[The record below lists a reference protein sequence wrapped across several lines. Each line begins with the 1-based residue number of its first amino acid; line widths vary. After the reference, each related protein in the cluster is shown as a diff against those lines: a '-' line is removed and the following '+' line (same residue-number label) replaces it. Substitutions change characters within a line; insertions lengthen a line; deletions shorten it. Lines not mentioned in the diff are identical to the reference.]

1 MNQPSSAHLERFL
14 RKEQSGAL
22 ESFPAPRWYPQ
33 QQEWILEPETS
44 DSVAYNY
51 PVLLQVRGRL
61 DSRALE
67 LALGEIVR
75 RHEVFR
81 AIFQIED
88 GEQIQLVV
96 PPKDFTIRLFDLS
109 ELLLAARNSQC
120 LNLVIEDA
128 SRAFDVRSDLLLRA
142 TLVRLAPEDHM
153 LLLTTHHIVCDD
165 WSVGILVNELFS
177 LYDAYSLNETP
188 ALPPVRNSYR
198 EFARHLAARMRNR
211 KFEARISFWKEQ
223 LGGGR
228 NFYHL
233 PTDRPRAIRCICVAA
248 YQKSTFSP
256 DVGRSIQRLSQCE
269 SVSQFMVLAAAFQC
283 VLARISGHD
292 DIGMAICVA
301 NRNSTET
308 ELLVGPFSNRIILRT
323 NLAGNPTFRELLN
336 RVRDTALDAYANQD
350 IPFGEVVERVAT
362 VAESHR
368 NPLFQVLMILQE
380 RGHNVVQSRGLEVQD
395 VAFDAT
401 STRYDLN
408 VWLKFDESRGL
419 DVSLQYNAS
428 LFEAA
433 TMRRILE
440 MYRDVLAE
448 MENNPAGHIRDSPDQ
463 RKSAASIST
472 VAEPPNLGVVPPRD
486 EIEKQMLE
494 MWRQNLGTPSDGIG
508 IRQDFFDLG
517 GSSLQAMQLFEA
529 IDNLFHMK
537 LPVSTL
543 LEARTIEAQAKI
555 IRGGTALR
563 NRSSLVL
570 VQPAGSRPP
579 LFCIH
584 THTGNVLF
592 CRNFP
597 KYAGPD
603 QPIYGLQSQAAR
615 RDRPHFSVHEMASAY
630 LQELKSVQ
638 AEGPY
643 HLFGYSFG
651 GLVAFEIARQLIAQ
665 GHRVDFLGMFNTPA
679 PGSLRGWPLGQ
690 SSYLEKRIKNE
701 LRRLRVLGA
710 KARSLHMLQNAWN
723 FSRMVTR
730 SVRTDAWRLSARILK
745 RKTAEQLG
753 AQVLDVEHINIAA
766 AKNYRPSGVFPGRIV
781 FFLAAEVPYLY
792 SVSPQAGWNPLA
804 CDGIEIVNVS
814 ESDTDPLEARFAKAV
829 GDRLRLCST
838 TQLSGR

>member
-1 MNQPSSAHLERFL
+1 MSQPSSAHVERFL
-14 RKEQSGAL
+14 RKEPSGASQ
-22 ESFPAPRWYPQ
+22 SFPAPRWYPQ
-33 QQEWILEPETS
+33 QQEWILEPEAS

-51 PVLLQVRGRL
+51 PVLLQVRGPL

-88 GEQIQLVV
+88 GEQIRIVV

-109 ELLLAARNSQC
+109 ELPPAARHSRSF
-120 LNLVIEDA
+120 NLVMEDA
-128 SRAFDVRSDLLLRA
+128 SRPFDLRSDLLLRA

-188 ALPPVRNSYR
+188 ALPPLRSSYQ
-198 EFARHLAARMRNR
+198 EFARQLAARMRNR
-211 KFEARISFWKEQ
+211 EFEVRISFWKEQ

-228 NFYHL
+228 NFHHL
-233 PTDRPRAIRCICVAA
+233 KTDRLRTTRRICRAA
-248 YQKSTFSP
+248 YEKSSFSRE
-256 DVGRSIQRLSQCE
+256 VAQSIQRLSQRE
-269 SVSQFMVLAAAFQC
+269 RVSPFMVLAAAFQC
-283 VLARISGHD
+283 VLARISEQD
-292 DIGMAICVA
+292 DVGIAVCVA

-308 ELLVGPFSNRIILRT
+308 ELLIGPFSNRIILRT
-323 NLAGNPTFRELLN
+323 NLAGNPTFRELLT
-336 RVRDTALDAYANQD
+336 RVRDTALEAYANQD
-350 IPFGEVVERVAT
+350 IPFGEVVERVVT

-380 RGHNVVQSRGLEVQD
+380 RGHTVVQSRGLEVQD
-395 VAFDAT
+395 VPFDAT

-433 TMRRILE
+433 TIRRILE
-440 MYRDVLAE
+440 MYRDVLAQ
-448 MENNPAGHIRDSPDQ
+448 MENNPEEHIRDFPDQ
-463 RKSAASIST
+463 RQSVAGIST
-472 VAEPPNLGVVPPRD
+472 VAELPNLTVVPPRD
-486 EIEKQMLE
+486 EIEKQLLK
-494 MWRQNLGTPSDGIG
+494 MWQQNLGTPYDGIG
-508 IRQDFFDLG
+508 IRQDYFDLG
-517 GSSLQAMQLFEA
+517 GNSLKAMQLFEA
-529 IDNLFHMK
+529 IDNQFHMK

-563 NRSSLVL
+563 NRSPLVL
-570 VQPAGSRPP
+570 VQPAGSGPP

-592 CRNFP
+592 CRDFP

-603 QPIYGLQSQAAR
+603 QPVYGLQSRAAR
-615 RDRPHFSVHEMASAY
+615 GDRPHFSVHEMASAY

-638 AEGPY
+638 VEGPY

-651 GLVAFEIARQLIAQ
+651 GLVAFEIAQQLIAQ
-665 GHRVDFLGMFNTPA
+665 GNCVGFLGMFNTPA

-690 SSYLEKRIKNE
+690 SSYLKKRIRNE
-701 LRRLRVLGA
+701 LQKLGVLGT
-710 KARSLHMLQNAWN
+710 KERSLHLFQNAWN

-730 SVRTDAWRLSARILK
+730 SVRADAWRLSARVLK

-753 AQVLDVEHINIAA
+753 AQMLDVDHINIAA
-766 AKNYRPSGVFPGRIV
+766 AKNYRPSGVFPGRII
-781 FFLAAEVPYLY
+781 FFLTAEVPYLY
-792 SVSPQAGWNPLA
+792 SVSPEAGWNPLA
-804 CDGIEIVNVS
+804 CDGIELVNVS
-814 ESDTDPLEARFAKAV
+814 ESDTDPIEARFAKTV
-829 GDRLRLCST
+829 GDRLRLCINAE
-838 TQLSGR
+838 LSGR